1 MARYSGPSC
10 RLCRREGMKLFLK
23 GNRCLAEKCS
33 FVKRQYVP
41 GHHGK
46 ARRRK
51 LSNYGVQLREKQK
64 VKRIYGILERQ
75 FRKYFN
81 IAEKSREVT
90 GKMLLQ
96 LLERR
101 LDNVVFRL
109 HFATSRREAR
119 QLVGHGSIYVNNKRV
134 NIPSY
139 LVKNGDT
146 IEVKAKEKGL
156 KKIRENIEVS
166 KERVVPNWLK
176 LNAENLNGDVV
187 NLPEREDI
195 QLPIREQLI
204 VELYSK

>member
-1 MARYSGPSC
+1 MARYRGSAC

-33 FVKRQYVP
+33 FVKRQYAP
-41 GHHGK
+41 GQHGK
-46 ARRRK
+46 RRIK

-75 FRKYFN
+75 FRKYFRM
-81 IAEKSREVT
+81 AEKSKEVT

-101 LDNVVFRL
+101 LDNIVFQL
-109 HFATSRREAR
+109 HFATSRTQAR
-119 QLVGHGSIYVNNKRV
+119 QTVGHGFIYVNNRRV

-139 LVKNGDT
+139 LVKKGDV
-146 IEVKAKEKGL
+146 IQVKGKEKGL
-156 KKIRENIEVS
+156 KKIRENIDVS
-166 KERVVPNWLK
+166 KERALPNWLK
-176 LNAENLNGDVV
+176 LNVEKLNGDVV